1 MTKLAIASVVFF
13 AVAGTA
19 AAQDK
24 KPAPAPVAAPAAKPA
39 AAAPAPAPA
48 ARPAI
53 APPAAGAMKPGA
65 APMAPAGPAMAPPPP
80 PAPPEPSKELAAFM
94 KPYEGTWKCETKF
107 PANAFGPGSPE
118 LTGKTTVKFKKDLD
132 GFFYRGEWEAKKQ
145 KGMPVGMKG
154 IFFIGWD
161 PGASNLVFT
170 LVDNMGS
177 AGMATGKIE
186 GDATTYS
193 GEAYMMGKKVKTRE
207 SMSHKDKEIAHTM
220 EVDMGKGFMMLGQDT
235 CKK

>member
-1 MTKLAIASVVFF
+1 MTKLAIASAVFF

-19 AAQDK
+19 AAQA
-24 KPAPAPVAAPAAKPA
+24 PAPAAPAKPA
-39 AAAPAPAPA
+39 AAPAPVTKPAP
-48 ARPAI
+48 P

-65 APMAPAGPAMAPPPP
+65 APMAPAGPTMAPP
-80 PAPPEPSKELAAFM
+80 PAPPPPQPSKELAAFM
-94 KPYEGTWKCETKF
+94 KPFEGSWKCETKF

-118 LTGKTTVKFKKDLD
+118 TIGKTTVKFKKDLD

-145 KGMPVGMKG
+145 KGLPMGMKG

-161 PGASNLVFT
+161 PGASNLLFT
-170 LVDNMGS
+170 IVDNMGS
-177 AGMATGKIE
+177 AGMATGKIV
-186 GDATTYS
+186 GDATTYT
-193 GEAYMMGKKVKTRE
+193 GEAYMMGMKVKTRE

-220 EVDMGKGFMMLGQDT
+220 EVDMGKGFMMFGQDT